1 MQHSNSADKYEN
13 NKHVL
18 KNGVIQGFWQ
28 GMPNGSGAFYS
39 FINHKYK
46 YKP

>member
-1 MQHSNSADKYEN
+1 MQHSNSADKYED
-13 NKHVL
+13 NKRVL
-18 KNGVIQGFWQ
+18 KNGMIWWFWQ
-28 GMPNGSGAFYS
+28 GMPNGSGTFFS